1 MDCVRV
7 CLFSFL
13 QILAHECMNFAFCSL
28 TGLGETTIEGVLRVM
43 TSTRQMF
50 LTSGWSFGTLCTL
63 HLRFCMSCLC
73 KLYMFIIYISILYRR
88 FGKKKWS

>member
-50 LTSGWSFGTLCTL
+50 LTSGWSFGTLYVHCTSVSV
-63 HLRFCMSCLC
+63 CPVCVSCICL
-73 KLYMFIIYISILYRR
+73 
-88 FGKKKWS
+88 